1 LSHKFMNINNL
12 EKTIEIVEKRLVQ
25 TSVLQVIISL
35 TVLYFLFDSILALY
49 RTSVF
54 EKNIISSTNIYGKI
68 QRNEKLRSIHLDYL
82 DNLYKSLEIYKRDSA
97 ETIWYNE
104 YSKILKKRKDLLS
117 LLKGRL
123 NIFEFS
129 IRENGKLEYNDGIG
143 VNEFWSGIDNS
154 KIPVKANELLENVW
168 KINFK
173 SFFKETNSF
182 KIGPF
187 AIKNDSDDLEF
198 ETALKIQNFL
208 LSLQEI
214 DNALEEI
221 RKIDKS
227 NFYNREID
235 DPDIQGRITGI
246 EINISETNN
255 KIEEINSDI
264 AESKKK
270 LSERINFK
278 EKKEELRGKNFQTI
292 TFSNVSISFLTLL
305 YLYPIIVFSSLV
317 WLDINVR
324 RLQYLSSN
332 ININDKY
339 YSTWFLTYPD
349 TYSKTFALLIFL
361 GPMIMGFLIILYL
374 GIFYD
379 KVSEQLNIP
388 INITE
393 SFVLTVIQF
402 LGILFSFL
410 KINKI
415 TDKILLIVKQKKIN

>member
-1 LSHKFMNINNL
+1 MNINNL

-25 TSVLQVIISL
+25 TSVLQAIISL

-54 EKNIISSTNIYGKI
+54 EKNIISSTNLYGKI
-68 QRNEKLRSIHLDYL
+68 QHNEKLRSIHLDYL
-82 DNLYKSLEIYKRDSA
+82 DNLYKSLEAYKRDSA

-129 IRENGKLEYNDGIG
+129 NRENGKLEYNDGIG

-173 SFFKETNSF
+173 SFFKESNSF

-187 AIKNDSDDLEF
+187 SVKNDSDDLEF
-198 ETALKIQNFL
+198 ETALKMQNFL

-227 NFYNREID
+227 NFYNKETD
-235 DPDIQGRITGI
+235 DPYIQERINGI
-246 EINISETNN
+246 ESNISETNE
-255 KIEEINSDI
+255 KIEEINSSI

-324 RLQYLSSN
+324 RLLYLSSN

-388 INITE
+388 INIIE
-393 SFVLTVIQF
+393 SFILTIIQF

-415 TDKILLIVKQKKIN
+415 TDKILLILKQKKIN